1 MTGVQFRP
9 VASQWAKV
17 FLLALTASGCFAQA
31 TQHPGEPQS
40 APKVDA
46 QQLPPAGPDESSS
59 KPQLPLPPDAQ
70 VPDTAP
76 RSTQPKQ
83 KSVVKRKLRQLAPE
97 CATVF
102 FKGVC
107 WASHPV
113 PPSSTLPENEQ
124 AGNKALEV
132 GDFYYSQKNYRAAE
146 SRYRE
151 ALGYMPANGR
161 AFFKLAQTL
170 EKLGKIDDARKNYE
184 TYLQTDT
191 NGEFA
196 SAARRALARMQPNSA
211 EHPN

>member
-9 VASQWAKV
+9 VASQSSAV
-17 FLLALTASGCFAQA
+17 ILLVLMASVCFAQA

-70 VPDTAP
+70 VPDTP
-76 RSTQPKQ
+76 SRSTQPKQ
-83 KSVVKRKLRQLAPE
+83 KSVMKRKLRQLAPE
-97 CATVF
+97 CATIF

-107 WASHPV
+107 WASHPA
-113 PPSSTLPENEQ
+113 PPPSTLPENEL
-124 AGNKALEV
+124 AAKKALEV
-132 GDFYYSQKNYRAAE
+132 GDFYYSQKNYHAAE

-151 ALGYMPANGR
+151 ALGYTPANGR
-161 AFFKLAQTL
+161 AYFKLAQTL
-170 EKLGKIDDARKNYE
+170 EKLGKIDEARQNYE
-184 TYLQTDT
+184 TYLQTDP

-196 SAARRALARMQPNSA
+196 SAARRGLAQTQANSA
-211 EHPN
+211 AHPN